1 MYGMHILST
10 RYFPPNVFQG
20 EVYPTQKEEVGNK
33 QRAHKTN
40 HDAVVSEKAASASPH
55 HTTLSPK

>member
-20 EVYPTQKEEVGNK
+20 EVYLTQKEEVGNK
-33 QRAHKTN
+33 QRAHKN
-40 HDAVVSEKAASASPH
+40 KP
-55 HTTLSPK
+55 